1 MPATAM
7 FSRDDFRMAEQLAA
21 SQGKFLPSLNDLP
34 EVKESSAFTIEAV
47 QTTYWIGKQ
56 RDGSGARAQVLI
68 RDFYVSELAFP
79 GEHLAQI
86 VFLFIG
92 EALITLRE
100 AAKSSKHRLFNR
112 HGKTNRQEGDFLKN
126 SPFLYI

>member
-68 RDFYVSELAFP
+68 RDFYVSELA
-79 GEHLAQI
+79 QI